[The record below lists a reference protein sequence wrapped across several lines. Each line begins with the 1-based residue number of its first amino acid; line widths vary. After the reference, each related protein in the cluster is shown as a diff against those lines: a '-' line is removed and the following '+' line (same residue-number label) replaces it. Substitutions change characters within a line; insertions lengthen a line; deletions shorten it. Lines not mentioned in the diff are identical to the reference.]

1 MSRWAL
7 WVRYKGDIIMTK
19 ITVALIALTFV
30 LGSAACTDASTA
42 ASLASVSTS
51 AMQYKNGDGAA
62 SNPNVPGATGRTIIP
77 GNNSTIT
84 GDAEATRQQ
93 QTGAYGG

>member
-1 MSRWAL
+1 
-7 WVRYKGDIIMTK
+7 MTK
-19 ITVALIALTFV
+19 ITVALTALTFV
-30 LGSAACTDASTA
+30 LGSAACADASAA
-42 ASLASVSTS
+42 ASLAFVSTS
-51 AMQYKNGDGAA
+51 AMPYKGGDGAA

-77 GNNSTIT
+77 GNNSTIA